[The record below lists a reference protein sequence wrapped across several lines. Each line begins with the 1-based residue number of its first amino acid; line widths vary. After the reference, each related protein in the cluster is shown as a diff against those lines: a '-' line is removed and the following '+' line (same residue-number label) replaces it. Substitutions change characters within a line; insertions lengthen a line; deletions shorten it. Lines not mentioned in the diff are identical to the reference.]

1 MNKELM
7 ERVQLNMA
15 KIDKL
20 KVAKIEA
27 ETKLKSLQESLA
39 KDLESAKEL
48 GYNSLDEMVS
58 AQTILEADI
67 KKECEEV
74 EKAFLEAGV

>member
-7 ERVQLNMA
+7 ERVQLNIA

-27 ETKLKSLQESLA
+27 ETKLKALQESLA